1 MVNAEV
7 GVNAFADLLDD
18 ELVEQARARGNGDT
32 RPFEELVRRHQRFV
46 VGNCR
51 VILRSANDAEDLAQ
65 EVFVKAF
72 FALRRFEGR
81 SQFRTWLQRIKVNHC
96 LNHLRK
102 TRGTVTVDIE
112 DVALEGHSGMQTAPN
127 AEIELQTAGDRD
139 QIMRVLDS
147 MSDTLR
153 IPLMLRDGDG
163 QSYDEIAAHL
173 GIGLSAVKMRIK
185 RARTEFRRR
194 FESATSRQRAA
205 DGTREEELDA

>member
-7 GVNAFADLLDD
+7 GVNAFDDLLDD
-18 ELVEQARARGNGDT
+18 ELVEHARAGGNRDT

-51 VILRSANDAEDLAQ
+51 VIVRSPNDAEDLAQ

-102 TRGTVTVDIE
+102 TRGAITVDIE
-112 DVALEGHSGMQTAPN
+112 EVAPEGHSGMQTAPN
-127 AEIELQTAGDRD
+127 AETELQTAGDRD
-139 QIMRVLDS
+139 RIMRVLDL

-163 QSYDEIAAHL
+163 ESYDEIAAHL

-185 RARTEFRRR
+185 RARIEFRQR
-194 FESATSRQRAA
+194 FESASQQGTTTSAH
-205 DGTREEELDA
+205 REVL

>member
-1 MVNAEV
+1 MS
-7 GVNAFADLLDD
+7 GFDQMLDD
-18 ELVEQARARGNGDT
+18 ELVDRARADGNTG

-46 VGNCR
+46 VANCR
-51 VILRSANDAEDLAQ
+51 VITRSPNDAEDLAQ

-102 TRGTVTVDIE
+102 ARGMVTVDIE
-112 DVALEGHSGMQTAPN
+112 SVVPEGHEGMQTEAT
-127 AEIELQTAGDRD
+127 AESRLAAAGDRE
-139 QIMRVLDS
+139 QIMRVLDG

-163 QSYDEIAAHL
+163 QSYEEIAEHL

-185 RARTEFRRR
+185 RGRAEFRER
-194 FESATSRQRAA
+194 FARLSAMPPYEPA
-205 DGTREEELDA
+205 DGRSSA

>member
-1 MVNAEV
+1 M
-7 GVNAFADLLDD
+7 NAFDDLLDD
-18 ELVEQARARGNGDT
+18 ELVEGARVGGTGDT

-51 VILRSANDAEDLAQ
+51 VILRSPNDAEDLAQ

-102 TRGTVTVDIE
+102 TRGAVTVDIE
-112 DVALEGHSGMQTAPN
+112 EVAPEGHSGLQTAPN
-127 AEIELQTAGDRD
+127 AEVELQTAGDRD
-139 QIMRVLDS
+139 QIMHVLDS

-185 RARTEFRRR
+185 RARTEFRQR
-194 FESATSRQRAA
+194 FESAAGQQRA
-205 DGTREEELDA
+205 TERTHREVL